1 MLQDLQIY
9 FGVALAG
16 LVSFLSP
23 CVLPLVPPY
32 LGYLGGATIDEMTA
46 EEGVED
52 HVWRRVVVASIFFVM
67 GFTTVF
73 VGLGAGASAFGQLIE
88 TYKPQLSLIAGGII
102 ILFGLH
108 FIGVFKI
115 SALYMEKRYHHQP
128 AGASYLGSYV
138 IGLAF
143 AFGWTPCVGPI
154 LAAVL
159 ALAAQEAS
167 LTTGVKML
175 FVYSLGLGVPFVL
188 AAVAIGPFLKFMRRF
203 RRHLGQVERV
213 MGFFLLLAGTLMIAG
228 PVHEWLQGT
237 HPAIVKNGKWLGLL
251 AAWGGAA
258 LLLGLGAWIA
268 GHLRARLTEVHQTAI
283 SLAGLAL
290 FTGGVCVWGGS
301 MNGFGVWL
309 IDTFPGLSRI
319 EETFVPKSLQT
330 EIRKQGAGQ

>member
-1 MLQDLQIY
+1 MPLLYREARYPSARAGRQPGGRLRHGSRLRLRLD
-9 FGVALAG
+9 ALHR
-16 LVSFLSP
+16 P
-23 CVLPLVPPY
+23 
-32 LGYLGGATIDEMTA
+32 
-46 EEGVED
+46 
-52 HVWRRVVVASIFFVM
+52 
-67 GFTTVF
+67 
-73 VGLGAGASAFGQLIE
+73 GAGDRAG
-88 TYKPQLSLIAGGII
+88 AGGER
-102 ILFGLH
+102 GEPGA
-108 FIGVFKI
+108 GVR
-115 SALYMEKRYHHQP
+115 L
-128 AGASYLGSYV
+128 
-138 IGLAF
+138 
-143 AFGWTPCVGPI
+143 
-154 LAAVL
+154 
-159 ALAAQEAS
+159 
-167 LTTGVKML
+167 L
-175 FVYSLGLGVPFVL
+175 FVYSLGLGMPFIL
-188 AAVAIGPFLKFMRRF
+188 AAVAIGPFLAFLQRF
-203 RRHLGQVERV
+203 RRHLRHVEMV

-268 GHLRARLTEVHQTAI
+268 GHLRARLTEVHQTAM